1 MIYSHTAVAFSVVD
15 GAGARVARVPANSAA
30 AGRWSATPLH
40 LCERAMFLRRVDV
53 IVRNDA
59 LERRVSTRLLPS
71 VTRFPDGAR
80 TAPHAWGPSK
90 RRNATA
96 GRVLVRVLLWPSR
109 SGSGGKNQ
117 WGWGDFTTRD
127 LKRRQHIAA

>member
-15 GAGARVARVPANSAA
+15 GAAARVARVPVNSAA
-30 AGRWSATPLH
+30 AGRRTATPLH
-40 LCERAMFLRRVDV
+40 VCGRPMFLRRFDA

-59 LERRVSTRLLPS
+59 LERRGSTRLLPS
-71 VTRFPDGAR
+71 VIRFSDGAR

-96 GRVLVRVLLWPSR
+96 GRVLVRAPEAQIDLTAD
-109 SGSGGKNQ
+109 GADGGYR
-117 WGWGDFTTRD
+117 F
-127 LKRRQHIAA
+127 